1 MQDASG
7 VDLNW
12 FWRGWFYS
20 TDHTDISIENVKLF
34 SIDTK
39 NPDIEKPISRLK
51 HDEEPVSL
59 STERNRPLAKLA
71 DAKPE
76 LKDFYNAYDEFAITE
91 KDRADYKKYVDALKP
106 DERAQLAK
114 GSNFYVVDLK
124 NIGGLVM
131 PVILAIDYA
140 DGSKEELRI
149 PAEIWR
155 RNNIS
160 VSKLIVTRKE
170 IKQITLDP
178 HLETADTDLTNN
190 YFPRRPVKTPFQLFK
205 DEQERKNPMQE
216 MEHKTT
222 APVASGGVQ

>member
-20 TDHTDISIENVKLF
+20 TDHTDISIEGVKLYT
-34 SIDTK
+34 IDTR
-39 NPDIEKPISRLK
+39 NPEIEKPISRRMRE
-51 HDEEPVSL
+51 EEPVTVSSL
-59 STERNRPLAKLA
+59 RNGPLAKLTE
-71 DAKPE
+71 AKPE
-76 LKDFYNAYDEFAITE
+76 LKDFYNGYDEFAVTPA
-91 KDRADYKKYVDALKP
+91 DREEYKKYVDSLKP
-106 DERAQLAK
+106 DERSQLAQ
-114 GSNFYVVDLK
+114 GANFYVIDFR

-131 PVILAIDYA
+131 PLILAIDYM
-140 DGSKEELRI
+140 DGTKEEMRI

-155 RNNIS
+155 RNNIQ

-190 YFPRRPVKTPFQLFK
+190 FFPRRPVKTPFQLFK
-205 DEQERKNPMQE
+205 DEQEKKNPMQE
-216 MEHKTT
+216 MEHKSTT
-222 APVASGGVQ
+222 PATGGGVQ